1 MKLEEE
7 WVESFL
13 IVFLALGF
21 IISVLLK
28 SPFYTYVSI
37 FLSGFIGGRVYYIK
51 RYKEPILPF
60 ILIIV
65 GFLFGYL
72 LGSLWVSRVVVVLF
86 FALGFMLSYYL
97 HLKKILVIFKSKSF
111 LK

>member
-1 MKLEEE
+1 MKLEEQ
-7 WVESFL
+7 WVEAFL
-13 IVFLALGF
+13 ILFLALGF
-21 IISVLLK
+21 VLSVLMK
-28 SPFYTYVSI
+28 NPFYTYTSV
-37 FLSGFIGGRVYYIK
+37 FLGGFIGGRVYYIK

-72 LGSLWVSRVVVVLF
+72 MGSLWVSRVVVLLF

-97 HLKKILVIFKSKSF
+97 HLKKILVIFKSESF